1 MKVKEP
7 NLQSQSDPTPQASA
21 EKLKEDLRN
30 LAQTLEDLLAV
41 TANETSSEFQ
51 DLRERARARL
61 AEARSRLT
69 DRGSELYQQASET
82 LRATAQQ
89 TESYVREHPWTSIGL
104 GAAVGM
110 LIGVLMGRR

>member
-82 LRATAQQ
+82 LRNAYNEFFVYP
-89 TESYVREHPWTSIGL
+89 TEEKNPVKKEKTTQKKQKYK
-104 GAAVGM
+104 
-110 LIGVLMGRR
+110 

>member
-21 EKLKEDLRN
+21 EKLK
-30 LAQTLEDLLAV
+30 EDLLAV

-89 TESYVREHPWTSIGL
+89 TEGYVREHPWTSIGL

>member
-82 LRATAQQ
+82 LRSTAQQ
-89 TESYVREHPWTSIGL
+89 TEGYVREHPWTSIGL

>member
-61 AEARSRLT
+61 AEARSRLSE
-69 DRGSELYQQASET
+69 RGSELYQQASET

-89 TESYVREHPWTSIGL
+89 TEGYVREHPWTSIGL